1 MVKEQYRLIVGWL
14 GVYALDLLKAI
25 FFPNTTTIWGCLS
38 DFINSKMGN
47 MMKRPMNRNW

>member
-25 FFPNTTTIWGCLS
+25 FFPTQRTFGDVYLISSTQRWGT
-38 DFINSKMGN
+38 
-47 MMKRPMNRNW
+47 